1 MKKILTLLCVSAL
14 GGALTLGVYKQF
26 LEKPSIPKVT
36 ENQPT
41 ATLFPVN
48 LNTNLNGGTNVDFTT
63 AANKTVHSVVH
74 VKNTSISSGSSSVW
88 DYFNNNRSNRTR
100 IGMGSG
106 VIISKDGYIITNNH
120 VIENASTIEVTTN
133 NNKTYQAELIGKDEI
148 SDIAVLKI
156 DSEEK

>member
-74 VKNTSISSGSSSVW
+74 VKNTTLSKGYTSFEDLFFG
-88 DYFNNNRSNRTR
+88 RSQQQQQ
-100 IGMGSG
+100 IGTGSG
-106 VIISKDGYIITNNH
+106 VVISPDGYIITNNH
-120 VIENASTIEVTTN
+120 VIEGAQSIEITTN
-133 NNKTYQAELIGKDEI
+133 NNKT
-148 SDIAVLKI
+148 
-156 DSEEK
+156 